1 MPQQTSRA
9 IIGATAA
16 MLEAVRDI
24 DPQIRVYAS
33 ASGAMF
39 GDAPESPQREST
51 PCRPT
56 NPYAIAKL
64 AAHQLVG
71 SMRTHDGLFACS
83 GIVFN
88 HESERRTEQFVTR
101 KITRGV
107 AAIKL
112 GLQNELSTRR
122 FRRRTR
128 LVLRWRCDG
137 GSLADA
143 PAATSRRLCIG

>member
-1 MPQQTSRA
+1 RPEEIYHLAAPSFVPDSWQRPEQISRA

-16 MLEAVRDI
+16 ILEAVRDI
-24 DPQIRVYAS
+24 DPRIRVYVS

-39 GDAPESPQREST
+39 GDAPESPQCEST

-71 SMRTHDGLFACS
+71 AMRSHDGLFVCS

-88 HESERRTEQFVTR
+88 HE
-101 KITRGV
+101 
-107 AAIKL
+107 
-112 GLQNELSTRR
+112 
-122 FRRRTR
+122 
-128 LVLRWRCDG
+128 
-137 GSLADA
+137 
-143 PAATSRRLCIG
+143 